1 MAIIEY
7 PLVQLLNYFTSMK
20 PYLTWQTDMCTLEF
34 VLIKNA
40 KYILEP
46 WKLAFIF
53 RIRAWNV
60 SWSKNSWQNLLEAKA
75 YKSVSLMEI
84 SKNSCSHVYCCNVY
98 ALTTCFITSAHWA
111 EPVQSLILAR
121 NVHFILTGFEKENF
135 VNNDRSSPLRKS
147 IRGNI
152 WEGNYR
158 SQSVCFYTNGNGESN
173 WSVGCQFLLG
183 PECFSNKQV
192 TTE

>member
-40 KYILEP
+40 KYIQEP

-60 SWSKNSWQNLLEAKA
+60 WWSKHSWQNLLQAKA

-111 EPVQSLILAR
+111 VPVQSLILAR

-135 VNNDRSSPLRKS
+135 LNNDRSSPCANQFAEIYKRETTDLNRFASTLTVVANQTISRMS
-147 IRGNI
+147 IVVRA
-152 WEGNYR
+152 
-158 SQSVCFYTNGNGESN
+158 
-173 WSVGCQFLLG
+173 
-183 PECFSNKQV
+183 
-192 TTE
+192 